1 MNINLLPVVPKTR
14 RFKFPIFLLVALVVL
29 GASGLVALD
38 VYEKLGKY
46 NDEKAAYELV
56 AADLE
61 RAEARLAASRAESKV
76 FLDYN
81 REFNEIQKG
90 YYDVTKIFDAV
101 AGLLPSQ
108 GYVNSLQ
115 LSEDGNMQ
123 LALEFPKILQVSQL
137 IQVFTDTA
145 WVDDVQAVASTAG
158 DGAAELHL
166 NMQIDLDKLLEGG
179 ETDE

>member
-38 VYEKLGKY
+38 VYEKLGQY

-90 YYDVTKIFDAV
+90 YYDVTKIFDAI

-108 GYVNSLQ
+108 GKISSLS
-115 LSEDGNMQ
+115 LSNDGYLRLGLELPRIL
-123 LALEFPKILQVSQL
+123 LASQL
-137 IQVFTDTA
+137 IQVFDDTP
-145 WVDDVQAVASTAG
+145 WVQEVQSIISSAA
-158 DGAAELHL
+158 DGSAALDL
-166 NMQIDLDKLLEGG
+166 NMKIDLDELLEGG